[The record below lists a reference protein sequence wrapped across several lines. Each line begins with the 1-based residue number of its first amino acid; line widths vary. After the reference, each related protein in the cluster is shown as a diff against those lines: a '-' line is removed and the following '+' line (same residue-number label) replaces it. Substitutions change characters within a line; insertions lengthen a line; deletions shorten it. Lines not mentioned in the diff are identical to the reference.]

1 MNDTIGS
8 LLNLGTQ
15 KLIEKN
21 IDTARLDSQLLLG
34 KVLGKD
40 KLYLMINNNE
50 IVSEENKKEFL
61 ELISKRMEYMPI
73 RYILG
78 EIDFM
83 GLDFYVEKGVLIP
96 RSDTE
101 VLVEEVLRMINE
113 DESLDICDLCSGS
126 GAIGISL
133 AYYRKKINV
142 DLIDYYDIPEKIS
155 KKNILR
161 NCLEDRV
168 KFIKSDLLNESIKLK
183 KQYDIIVSNPPY
195 IREEEIDNLMND
207 VKDYEPKTALS
218 GGKSGLDFYER
229 IVEESKNVLKKNGIL
244 AFEIGHDQG
253 EEVSE
258 LMKVNSYKEV
268 RIIKDL
274 ASLDRVV
281 IGRFVP

>member
-15 KLIEKN
+15 RLIEKN

-142 DLIDYYDIPEKIS
+142 DLIDYYDVPEKIS

>member
-34 KVLGKD
+34 KVLSKD

>member
-15 KLIEKN
+15 RLIEKN

-34 KVLGKD
+34 KVLSKD

>member
-15 KLIEKN
+15 RLIEKN

-34 KVLGKD
+34 KVLSKD

-142 DLIDYYDIPEKIS
+142 DLIDYYDVPEKIS

>member
-15 KLIEKN
+15 RLIEKN